1 MKSTIQIAI
10 DGYSSCGKSTLAKAI
25 AKSLGY
31 IYIDSGAMYRAV
43 TLFFISHAIDP
54 FDLSAAHEALQDVHI
69 SFVRTAEGNHT
80 ILNGEDVEHRI
91 REMDVAAKV
100 SQVATIS
107 EVRRALVHQQRQLAQ
122 GVGVVMDGRDIGTV
136 VFPEAALKIFLT
148 ATMEERVQRRFL
160 QLKTQGKVVQLP
172 EIQQNLF
179 TRDYIDSTR
188 SDSPLMKAADSV
200 VIDNTNLSETE
211 QLLMTLALVH
221 ERINLHLE
229 KG

>member
-1 MKSTIQIAI
+1 LKSTIQIAI